1 MNFSRFQPKRSLKT
15 RVTLFTLAIFVL
27 SIWALTFFASRMLQ
41 GDMQHLLGEQQFST
55 VSVIAQ
61 NVNDRLADRLRSLE
75 AMAAQIDANLLGHAA
90 ALQTRLEERPILSI
104 MFNAGA
110 FVTGID
116 GTAIASVP
124 VSTGRIGISYLERDF
139 IVTALKE
146 GRSSIGRPVIGKQLK
161 SALIVVAAPIRDR
174 QGKVIGAMAGV
185 TDLGQPN
192 FLDQIT
198 RNSYGESGGYM
209 LNAPKERLIITATDK
224 TRIMQTL
231 PPVGVNRML
240 DRYIQGFEGY
250 GVSVNSRGVE
260 ELTSAKGIPVAGWF
274 MGVVMPAAD
283 AFEPIYDM
291 QRRMLLASLFLT
303 LLAGLLTWWMLK
315 RQLDPL
321 IATADAMVDL
331 SSKSQI
337 PQPLP
342 VSSQDEIGRLASGFN
357 RLVGSWIQREGAL
370 RESEER
376 YRTLIEWSPE
386 PLAVHDGKTL
396 LYVNSAAVR
405 MFGAESEKELLGN
418 AILDLI
424 HPDSRDIVRE
434 RIKAG
439 AAQGATLPMIE
450 ARFLRRDGTS
460 VDVEVQDR
468 QISFGGR
475 TAIQVSVHDI
485 TERKQAEQALRSSE
499 ELLRESQQAAKIG
512 SYINTFKTGMF
523 ASSAMLDEIFGITPD
538 YPHTNEGWANLVHP
552 DSRQSMQDAS
562 QASIGNRRPFDA
574 EYRIIRPSD
583 GIERWMHG
591 LGQINYDDKGNA
603 ISLVGT
609 VQDITERKLA
619 ETALRES
626 EERYRTLIEWS
637 PQALAVHQG
646 KEILY
651 VNPAAIKLF
660 GAASEQDLVGKSI
673 FDRVHPDFRE
683 NVRELLKND
692 GPQGKVFPIHQT
704 KLLKFDG
711 STIDVESQSTL
722 IVYGGVQAR
731 QIVLRDVTEQKRIA
745 AQVAASESRM
755 RAVFDAALD
764 AVISMDSA
772 GHITSWNGRA
782 EAIFGWRSDEV
793 VGLMLHETI
802 TPPQHR
808 AALQEGLVRFLA
820 TGQGKMLNRRV
831 QLVALRRN
839 GEEFPVELSIL
850 TFKEDGA
857 YHFTAFVADITERKI
872 AEETQRI
879 AATAFN
885 SQQGMCITDADKMI
899 LRVNKAFTKITGY
912 TVEEVVGKTPRLLSS
927 GRHDAA
933 FYALMWESI
942 TRTGQWHGEIWNR
955 RKNGTLYPEMLNIS
969 CVRNEDGVATHYV
982 GSFSDLSSAKAADE
996 QIESLAFSDL
1006 LTGLP
1011 NRRMLI
1017 IALQQAMIA
1026 GEREKRQGALLLV
1039 DLDHFKNLNDA
1050 LGHEQGDLLL
1060 LQFAKRLSAS
1070 VREGETVSR
1079 LGGDEFVVLLTQ
1091 LDTNPLEA
1099 AMHAETTAKKLL
1111 DALRQPYQVGGAE
1124 ISCSASIGI
1133 TLFGSQHEDTVEPLK
1148 RAELAMY
1155 EAKGHGRNTLRFF
1168 DPEMQAAVNSRVVM
1182 EAALREAIA
1191 TSQFLLHYQAQVT
1204 EQGRI
1209 TGAEALLRWTD
1220 PKRGMVSPTE
1230 FIPLAEES
1238 GLILAIGDWVMES
1251 ACRQLAQW
1259 ASQPVMAHLTL
1270 AVNVSARQFHQRD
1283 FVDQVL
1289 GTLERTGANPARL
1302 KLELTESLLISNVA
1316 DVIAKMDALKGRGV
1330 GFSLDDFGTGYS
1342 SLTYLKRLPLDQL
1355 KIDQSF
1361 VRDILIDP
1369 DDAAIARTVVALAE
1383 SLGLAVI
1390 AEGVETEAQRDFLAS
1405 LGCRNYQGY
1414 LFSRP
1419 LPVAEFEALA
1429 QPGL

>member
-1 MNFSRFQPKRSLKT
+1 MNFSSFQPKRSLKT
-15 RVTLFTLAIFVL
+15 RVALFTFAIFVL
-27 SIWALTFFASRMLQ
+27 SIWTLTFLAGRMLQ
-41 GDMQHLLGEQQFST
+41 GDMQHLLGDQQFSV

-61 NVNDRLADRLRSLE
+61 NVNDRLADRLRAVES
-75 AMAAQIDANLLGHAA
+75 MAAQIDANLLGHAA

-104 MFNAGA
+104 MFNAGT

-116 GTAIASVP
+116 GTAIASIP
-124 VSTGRIGISYLERDF
+124 VSAGRIGVSYLERDF
-139 IVTALKE
+139 IVAALNE
-146 GRSSIGRPVIGKQLK
+146 GRSSVGRPVIGKQLK
-161 SALIVVAAPIRDR
+161 SPLVVIAAPIRDR
-174 QGKVIGAMAGV
+174 QGKVIGALAGV

-192 FLDQIT
+192 FLDEISQ
-198 RNSYGESGGYM
+198 SHYGESGGYL
-209 LNAPKERLIITATDK
+209 LNAAKERLIITATDK
-224 TRIMQTL
+224 TRIMQPL
-231 PPVGVNRML
+231 PPVGVNQML
-240 DRYIQGFEGY
+240 DRYTQGFEGY
-250 GVSVNSRGVE
+250 GISVNSRGVE

-274 MGVVMPAAD
+274 LGAVMPAAD
-283 AFEPIYDM
+283 AFAPIYDM
-291 QRRMLLASLFLT
+291 QRRMLLASLGLT

-321 IATADAMVDL
+321 AATADAMVDL
-331 SSKSQI
+331 SSKNQI

-342 VSSQDEIGRLASGFN
+342 VSSQDEIGQLTSGFN
-357 RLVGSWIQREGAL
+357 RLVETWIQREAAL

-386 PLAVHDGKTL
+386 PLAVHDGKIL
-396 LYVNSAAVR
+396 LYVNPAAVR
-405 MFGAESEKELLGN
+405 MFGAESEKELLGG

-424 HPDSRDIVRE
+424 HPDSRDVVRE
-434 RIKAG
+434 RVKAG
-439 AAQGATLPMIE
+439 AEQGATLPRIE
-450 ARFLRRDGTS
+450 ERFLKCDGTAI
-460 VDVEVQDR
+460 DVEVQDR

-475 TAIQVSVHDI
+475 AAIQVSIHDI
-485 TERKQAEQALRSSE
+485 S
-499 ELLRESQQAAKIG
+499 
-512 SYINTFKTGMF
+512 
-523 ASSAMLDEIFGITPD
+523 
-538 YPHTNEGWANLVHP
+538 
-552 DSRQSMQDAS
+552 
-562 QASIGNRRPFDA
+562 
-574 EYRIIRPSD
+574 
-583 GIERWMHG
+583 
-591 LGQINYDDKGNA
+591 
-603 ISLVGT
+603 
-609 VQDITERKLA
+609 ERKLA

-626 EERYRTLIEWS
+626 EERHRTLIEWS
-637 PQALAVHQG
+637 PQALAVHRG

-651 VNPAAIKLF
+651 VNPAAMKLF
-660 GAASEQDLVGKSI
+660 GASSEQDLVGKSI

-683 NVRELLKND
+683 RVRELFKSDASRNSI
-692 GPQGKVFPIHQT
+692 FPLRQT
-704 KLLKFDG
+704 KLLKLDG
-711 STIDVESQSTL
+711 STMDVESQSTL

-772 GHITSWNGRA
+772 GRITSWNGRA
-782 EAIFGWRSDEV
+782 EAIFGWPSDEV

-808 AALQEGLVRFLA
+808 TALQEGLVRFLA

-857 YHFTAFVADITERKI
+857 YHFTAFIADITERKA

-885 SQQGMCITDADKMI
+885 SQQGMCITNADKVI
-899 LRVNKAFTKITGY
+899 LRVNKAFTQITGY
-912 TVEEVVGKTPRLLSS
+912 AVEEVVGKTPRLLSS

-933 FYALMWESI
+933 FYAVMWESI

-1017 IALQQAMIA
+1017 IALKQAMIA
-1026 GEREKRQGALLLV
+1026 REREKRQGALLLV

-1060 LQFAKRLSAS
+1060 QQFAKRLSDC

-1079 LGGDEFVVLLTQ
+1079 LGGDEFVVLLMQ
-1091 LDTNPLEA
+1091 LDPNPLEA
-1099 AMHAETTAKKLL
+1099 AMHAETTARKLL
-1111 DALRQPYQVGGAE
+1111 DTLRQPYELDGAE

-1133 TLFGSQHEDTVEPLK
+1133 TLFGAQHEDTIEPLK

-1155 EAKGHGRNTLRFF
+1155 EAKALGRNTLRFF
-1168 DPEMQAAVNSRVVM
+1168 DPEMQAAVNARVVM

-1209 TGAEALLRWTD
+1209 TGVEALLRWPD
-1220 PKRGMVSPTE
+1220 PKCGIVSPAE
-1230 FIPLAEES
+1230 FIPVAEET
-1238 GLILAIGDWVMES
+1238 GLILPIGDWVLES
-1251 ACRQLAQW
+1251 ACRQLTQW
-1259 ASQPVMAHLTL
+1259 ASQPEMANLTI

-1283 FVDQVL
+1283 FVDRVL
-1289 GTLERTGANPARL
+1289 MTLERTGANPHRL
-1302 KLELTESLLISNVA
+1302 KLELTESLLITDVA
-1316 DVIAKMDALKGRGV
+1316 DVIAKMDALKARGV

-1361 VRDILIDP
+1361 VRDILVDP

-1390 AEGVETEAQRDFLAS
+1390 AEGVETEAQRQFLAG

-1419 LPVAEFEALA
+1419 LPLQEFEALV
-1429 QPGL
+1429 QRGL

>member
-1 MNFSRFQPKRSLKT
+1 MQFAPESVAQNPPDALLAKHDKVVPRRFAMGQTAGDVEMNFSRFQPKRSLKT

-61 NVNDRLADRLRSLE
+61 NVNDRLADRLRAVES
-75 AMAAQIDANLLGHAA
+75 MAAQIDANLLDHAA

-124 VSTGRIGISYLERDF
+124 VSTRRIGVSYLDRDF
-139 IVTALKE
+139 IVAALNE

-161 SALIVVAAPIRDR
+161 SALILVAAPIRDR
-174 QGKVIGAMAGV
+174 QGKVIGALAGV

-192 FLDQIT
+192 FLDEIT
-198 RNSYGESGGYM
+198 ENRYGENGGYL

-224 TRIMQTL
+224 TRIMQPL
-231 PPVGVNRML
+231 PPPGVNRML
-240 DRYIQGFEGY
+240 DRYIEGYEGY
-250 GVSVNSRGVE
+250 GLSVNSRGVE
-260 ELTSAKGIPVAGWF
+260 ELTSAKGIAVAGWF

-283 AFEPIYDM
+283 AFAPIYDM
-291 QRRMLLASLFLT
+291 QRRMLLASLSLT

-315 RQLDPL
+315 RQLAPL

-331 SSKSQI
+331 SSKNQI
-337 PQPLP
+337 PQPLS
-342 VSSQDEIGRLASGFN
+342 VSSQDEVGQLTSGFN
-357 RLVGSWIQREGAL
+357 RLVETWIQREG
-370 RESEER
+370 
-376 YRTLIEWSPE
+376 T
-386 PLAVHDGKTL
+386 
-396 LYVNSAAVR
+396 
-405 MFGAESEKELLGN
+405 
-418 AILDLI
+418 
-424 HPDSRDIVRE
+424 
-434 RIKAG
+434 
-439 AAQGATLPMIE
+439 
-450 ARFLRRDGTS
+450 
-460 VDVEVQDR
+460 
-468 QISFGGR
+468 
-475 TAIQVSVHDI
+475 
-485 TERKQAEQALRSSE
+485 
-499 ELLRESQQAAKIG
+499 
-512 SYINTFKTGMF
+512 
-523 ASSAMLDEIFGITPD
+523 
-538 YPHTNEGWANLVHP
+538 
-552 DSRQSMQDAS
+552 
-562 QASIGNRRPFDA
+562 
-574 EYRIIRPSD
+574 
-583 GIERWMHG
+583 
-591 LGQINYDDKGNA
+591 
-603 ISLVGT
+603 
-609 VQDITERKLA
+609 
-619 ETALRES
+619 LRES

-637 PQALAVHQG
+637 PQALAVHRG

-660 GAASEQDLVGKSI
+660 GAGCEQDLVGKSI

-683 NVRELLKND
+683 RVLDLFKSDASRD
-692 GPQGKVFPIHQT
+692 SIFPLRQT
-704 KLLKFDG
+704 KLLKLDG
-711 STIDVESQSTL
+711 STMDVESQSTL
-722 IVYGGVQAR
+722 IVYDGVQAR

-772 GHITSWNGRA
+772 GRITSWNGRA
-782 EAIFGWRSDEV
+782 EAIFGWRCDEV

-802 TPPQHR
+802 TPQQHR
-808 AALQEGLVRFLA
+808 TALQEGLVRFLA
-820 TGQGKMLNRRV
+820 TGRGKMLNRRV

-857 YHFTAFVADITERKI
+857 YYFTAFVADITERKA

-885 SQQGMCITDADKMI
+885 SQQGMCITDADKVI
-899 LRVNKAFTKITGY
+899 LRVNMAFTKITGY
-912 TVEEVVGKTPRLLSS
+912 SAEEVVGKTPRVLKS

-933 FYALMWESI
+933 FYAVMWESVI
-942 TRTGQWHGEIWNR
+942 RTGQWHGEIWNR
-955 RKNGTLYPEMLNIS
+955 RKNGTLYPQMLHIS
-969 CVRNEDGVATHYV
+969 CVRNEDGVVTHYV
-982 GSFSDLSSAKAADE
+982 GSFRDISSAKAAEE

-1060 LQFAKRLSAS
+1060 QQFAKRLSAS

-1079 LGGDEFVVLLTQ
+1079 LGGDEFVVLLMQ
-1091 LDTNPLEA
+1091 LDPNPLEA
-1099 AMHAETTAKKLL
+1099 AMHAETTARKLL
-1111 DALRQPYQVGGAE
+1111 DALRQPYVLDGAE

-1133 TLFGSQHEDTVEPLK
+1133 TLFGAQQEDTVEPLK

-1155 EAKGHGRNTLRFF
+1155 EAKARGRNTLRFF

-1204 EQGRI
+1204 EQGQI
-1209 TGAEALLRWTD
+1209 TGVEALLRWPD
-1220 PKRGMVSPTE
+1220 PKRGMVSPAE
-1230 FIPLAEES
+1230 FIPVAEET
-1238 GLILAIGDWVMES
+1238 GLILPIGDWVLES
-1251 ACRQLAQW
+1251 ACRQLRQW
-1259 ASQPVMAHLTL
+1259 ASQPEMAHLTI

-1283 FVDQVL
+1283 FVDHVL
-1289 GTLERTGANPARL
+1289 GKLERTGANPSRL

-1316 DVIAKMDALKGRGV
+1316 DVIAKMDVLKARGV

-1361 VRDILIDP
+1361 VRDILIDS
-1369 DDAAIARTVVALAE
+1369 DDAAIARTVVALAD

-1390 AEGVETEAQRDFLAS
+1390 AEGVETEAQRQFLAG

-1419 LPVAEFEALA
+1419 LPVAEFEALVT
-1429 QPGL
+1429 QV